1 MNFSVLGSGS
11 KGNSIYIESGTTAIL
26 IDAGFSGKEMA
37 IRLQSIGR
45 SIEEL
50 DAIFV
55 THEHHDHI
63 HGVGVLSR
71 RCQIPVYSNYGTM
84 KGGEKVLGKLFR
96 HCEFETGETVAMN
109 DLQVRSF
116 SVSHDAAD
124 PVGFIADNGRT
135 IFACCTDTGKV
146 SRLVRQRLT
155 GCHVLV
161 LEFNHDL
168 QMLKEGPYSAAL
180 QQRVRSDH
188 GHLSNGDAA
197 DFLQTLI
204 HDQLQFVILGH
215 LSGTNNRP
223 DLALKAAKNVIGE
236 TPIHLWVA
244 SQSVA
249 TELVFVGT

>member
-1 MNFSVLGSGS
+1 MYFSVLGSGS
-11 KGNSIYIESGTTAIL
+11 KGNSLYIESEATAIL

-37 IRLQSIGR
+37 VRLQSIGR
-45 SIEEL
+45 SVEDL

-63 HGVGVLSR
+63 HGVGVLAR
-71 RCQIPVYSNYGTM
+71 RYQIPVYSNYGTM
-84 KGGEKVLGKLFR
+84 QSGEKILGKLPR
-96 HCEFETGETVAMN
+96 HCEFETGATVDTK

-116 SVSHDAAD
+116 SVSHDATD
-124 PVGFIADNGRT
+124 PVGFIVDSGRT
-135 IFACCTDTGKV
+135 ILACCTDTGKV
-146 SRLVRQRLT
+146 SRLVQQRLA
-155 GCHVLV
+155 GCNVLI

-188 GHLSNGDAA
+188 GHLSNEDAA
-197 DFLQTLI
+197 DFLQTLV

-223 DLALKAAKNVIGE
+223 DLALRAARNVIGE
-236 TPIHLWVA
+236 TPVHLRVA
-244 SQSVA
+244 SQDVA
-249 TELVFVGT
+249 TELVFVGR